1 MADRRFAPTI
11 TVITQ
16 MPAAASG
23 PFAGSLPITSIG
35 TPASGDDGVSIPL
48 DDFGEVFKFP
58 TVTPSTTDK
67 TAGIFDVRRAVFAKL
82 ESKDVDFPAFRK
94 RWAALQDQVGAMM
107 SDLTQKTFGSM
118 ELDTLE
124 VSLAIT
130 GEGSIGIASSKA
142 EASVVLTFKKK
153 AVRKKEKGAG

>member
-1 MADRRFAPTI
+1 MAGHRFAPTI

-16 MPAAASG
+16 MPTAASG
-23 PFAGSLPITSIG
+23 PFVGSLPITSIG
-35 TPASGDDGVSIPL
+35 TPASGDVGISIPL
-48 DDFGEVFKFP
+48 DDLGDDFKFP
-58 TVTPSTTDK
+58 SLTPSTADK
-67 TAGIFDVRRAVFAKL
+67 AAGIFDVRKSIFAKVQ
-82 ESKDVDFPAFRK
+82 SNDVDFPAFRK
-94 RWAALQDQVGAMM
+94 RWTALQDQVGAMM

-124 VSLAIT
+124 VSLAVT